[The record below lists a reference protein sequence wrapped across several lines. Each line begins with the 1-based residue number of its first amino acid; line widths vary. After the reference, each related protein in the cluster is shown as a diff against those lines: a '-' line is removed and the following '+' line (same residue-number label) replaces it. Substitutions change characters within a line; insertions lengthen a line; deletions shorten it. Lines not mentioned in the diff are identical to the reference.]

1 MPFTVKATYRSETR
15 KLSFPEC
22 DSFPSFDQLY
32 HQLYRVF
39 PISHS
44 IVLSKLLFSPDSS
57 DSRVLLSRE
66 VRNAAEYDLAV
77 APFKGRAW
85 MGPSLRVSVS
95 DETPHKLPSSPHTW
109 QPQASNP
116 QKPIVSNPFPVVEP
130 SFGRI
135 SYSHIPPPPIIFSSR
150 PCPQEPMDVGKPET
164 NDPPTVPQHDIASC
178 CVVAQ
183 TRKDVQELITSF
195 KVDLDRVIASLE
207 PSPQNDIPMPL
218 NQVPHS
224 EDSIQLPKI
233 PLQVPP
239 SNVPESSSTLSL
251 PSVPMHPPL
260 CQYNLCWRCGV
271 IKQGPWFDCSTCNNK
286 LCVTCLETTSISDCF
301 FGSPHVWKKQTCS
314 YCAPNSTPT
323 PTPSPLQPTSWGSV
337 PLTFGS
343 LLLPSVPTMAPV
355 LREDVAP
362 EMPVPHTVPFALP
375 VGENESARNENGR
388 VVHHGVSC
396 DSCRSIIEGVRHKCL
411 DCPDYDLCSS
421 CIANGAAARHTPFH
435 EFFEISEPG
444 RVVVHNVFSGSGE
457 REAAPPMRHNGSP
470 VQSSQPVVH
479 NAVCDLCESRIRGD
493 RYKCINC
500 PDWDCCANCFTITNE
515 HHPRHAFVKVS
526 RPEDFIRRDQTP
538 VREHFATCDSCSRRI
553 FGIRYKCMHQDCPD
567 FDLCSACEALPIAVH
582 PATHPLLKVKDVGT
596 ALPTVHRNN
605 VGEFRPPANDIATSA
620 SDRSPIEAAPA
631 SLRAPSPAGSYGSGC
646 LRNPAVGTHGIP
658 SPEAQPPSPFYFRSQ
673 SARSQT
679 PESEVE
685 NTSLPA
691 PAPVRNFSPVPTR
704 SPSPTMMIPGAM
716 PTFFNLPPIES
727 LSLSTMLRTS
737 PPITLPPIQSK
748 PLVHESIRTPSPL
761 WKHTPYARPRSP
773 FVIPGEYMSESQR
786 APARSP
792 SPERTCDYPVMAPS
806 GVDYNTISSQ
816 NSPDWGRVH
825 GNGNPFLVRIP
836 SHPSS
841 NISRREHSPIHVLPP
856 VPSSTV
862 ASGFWPENFQEI
874 RHLMD
879 DEPSFSRD
887 LRRSMAQSTGSGIPA
902 EESSIVGEREPLLS
916 RPASSNSLSESE
928 RSVRSLA
935 SILSGINMPAT
946 NPFITAMESKEALI
960 GTPSAPVPP
969 VVSLPSTPSTLNTP
983 NAEFVADR
991 NIVDGQV
998 VAPGAEFLKAWVMRN
1013 GGSRPWPE
1021 GTELVFV
1028 AGESF
1033 AKDNTTIQPQ
1043 SVGVVQPNEQIEL
1056 WTGELKAPENPGR
1069 YVAYYRLRDG
1079 EGNLFGHS
1087 IWLDITVSEAFQR
1100 DSPETLASSDYLSSS
1115 SIIIMPTAAS
1125 TPSSAVANNDAN
1137 RNGAPEGLHRNSS
1150 IPGSPVTALSAP
1162 SVSDYVETS
1171 DNDSETS
1178 GSLLDVTDSDS
1189 DEELWQDSRTSVL
1202 VEGHGAES
1210 QATIRATT
1218 LPDEYVVLYDE
1229 ATSSEE
1235 E

>member
-116 QKPIVSNPFPVVEP
+116 QKPVVSNPFPVVEP

-150 PCPQEPMDVGKPET
+150 PCPQAPMDVGKPET
-164 NDPPTVPQHDIASC
+164 NDPPTVPQHDITSC
-178 CVVAQ
+178 CAVAQ

-195 KVDLDRVIASLE
+195 KVDLNRVIASLD
-207 PSPQNDIPMPL
+207 PSPQNDIPMSL
-218 NQVPHS
+218 NQAPLS

-239 SNVPESSSTLSL
+239 SN
-251 PSVPMHPPL
+251 
-260 CQYNLCWRCGV
+260 YNLCWRCGV

-314 YCAPNSTPT
+314 YCASNSTPT
-323 PTPSPLQPTSWGSV
+323 PTPSALQPASWGSV

-355 LREDVAP
+355 LREEVAP
-362 EMPVPHTVPFALP
+362 EMPIPPTVPFALP

-396 DSCRSIIEGVRHKCL
+396 DSCRSIIEGIRHKCL
-411 DCPDYDLCSS
+411 DCPDYDLCTS
-421 CIANGAAARHTPFH
+421 CIADGAAARHTPFH
-435 EFFEISEPG
+435 EFFDISEPG

-470 VQSSQPVVH
+470 DQYSQPVVH

-538 VREHFATCDSCSRRI
+538 VKEHFATCDSCSRQI

-596 ALPTVHRNN
+596 ALPTVYRNN
-605 VGEFRPPANDIATSA
+605 VGESRPPANNIATSA
-620 SDRSPIEAAPA
+620 SDRSPIEAATA
-631 SLRAPSPAGSYGSGC
+631 NL
-646 LRNPAVGTHGIP
+646 L
-658 SPEAQPPSPFYFRSQ
+658 
-673 SARSQT
+673 
-679 PESEVE
+679 E
-685 NTSLPA
+685 NASLPA

-773 FVIPGEYMSESQR
+773 FVIPGEYMSEPHR

-806 GVDYNTISSQ
+806 S
-816 NSPDWGRVH
+816 
-825 GNGNPFLVRIP
+825 
-836 SHPSS
+836 
-841 NISRREHSPIHVLPP
+841 HSPIPVLPP

-887 LRRSMAQSTGSGIPA
+887 LRRSMAESTGSGIPA

-916 RPASSNSLSESE
+916 QPASSNSLSESE

-935 SILSGINMPAT
+935 SIL
-946 NPFITAMESKEALI
+946 KALI

-969 VVSLPSTPSTLNTP
+969 VVSLPSTPSTLYTL

-991 NIVDGQV
+991 NIFDGQV

-1087 IWLDITVSEAFQR
+1087 IWLE
-1100 DSPETLASSDYLSSS
+1100 
-1115 SIIIMPTAAS
+1115 
-1125 TPSSAVANNDAN
+1125 
-1137 RNGAPEGLHRNSS
+1137 
-1150 IPGSPVTALSAP
+1150 
-1162 SVSDYVETS
+1162 
-1171 DNDSETS
+1171 
-1178 GSLLDVTDSDS
+1178 
-1189 DEELWQDSRTSVL
+1189 
-1202 VEGHGAES
+1202 
-1210 QATIRATT
+1210 
-1218 LPDEYVVLYDE
+1218 
-1229 ATSSEE
+1229 
-1235 E
+1235 

>member
-15 KLSFPEC
+15 KLSFPES

-85 MGPSLRVSVS
+85 MSPSLRVSVS
-95 DETPHKLPSSPHTW
+95 DETPHKLPSSPHAW

-116 QKPIVSNPFPVVEP
+116 QKPVVSNPFPVVEP

-150 PCPQEPMDVGKPET
+150 PCPQEPMDVGKPQA
-164 NDPPTVPQHDIASC
+164 NDPPTVPQHDITSC

-183 TRKDVQELITSF
+183 TREDVQELISNF
-195 KVDLDRVIASLE
+195 KVDLGRIIASLE
-207 PSPQNDIPMPL
+207 PSSQSDISMPL
-218 NQVPHS
+218 NQAPS

-233 PLQVPP
+233 PL
-239 SNVPESSSTLSL
+239 
-251 PSVPMHPPL
+251 
-260 CQYNLCWRCGV
+260 QYNLCWRCGV

-286 LCVTCLETTSISDCF
+286 LCVTCLDTTSISDCF

-314 YCAPNSTPT
+314 HCAPNSTPA
-323 PTPSPLQPTSWGSV
+323 PTPSPLRPASLGSV

-343 LLLPSVPTMAPV
+343 LLLPSAPTVAPV
-355 LREDVAP
+355 LREEVAP
-362 EMPVPHTVPFALP
+362 EMPVPHTVPFALS

-421 CIANGAAARHTPFH
+421 CIADGAAARHTPFH

-457 REAAPPMRHNGSP
+457 REAAPSMRHNGSP
-470 VQSSQPVVH
+470 FQSSQPVVH

-515 HHPRHAFVKVS
+515 HHPRHAFVKVC

-538 VREHFATCDSCSRRI
+538 VKEHFATCDSCSRRI

-582 PATHPLLKVKDVGT
+582 PAKHPLLKVKDVGT
-596 ALPTVHRNN
+596 ALPAVYRNN
-605 VGEFRPPANDIATSA
+605 VGESRPPANDIATSA
-620 SDRSPIEAAPA
+620 
-631 SLRAPSPAGSYGSGC
+631 
-646 LRNPAVGTHGIP
+646 
-658 SPEAQPPSPFYFRSQ
+658 
-673 SARSQT
+673 QT
-679 PESEVE
+679 PESEGV
-685 NTSLPA
+685 NISLPA
-691 PAPVRNFSPVPTR
+691 PAPVRDFSPVPMR

-727 LSLSTMLRTS
+727 LSLSTMLR
-737 PPITLPPIQSK
+737 PFPLNTLPPIQSK

-773 FVIPGEYMSESQR
+773 FGIPGEYVSEPQR

-806 GVDYNTISSQ
+806 GVDYNT
-816 NSPDWGRVH
+816 
-825 GNGNPFLVRIP
+825 
-836 SHPSS
+836 
-841 NISRREHSPIHVLPP
+841 PIHVLPS

-879 DEPSFSRD
+879 DEPSFSH
-887 LRRSMAQSTGSGIPA
+887 
-902 EESSIVGEREPLLS
+902 
-916 RPASSNSLSESE
+916 SLSESE

-935 SILSGINMPAT
+935 SILSGIKITAT
-946 NPFITAMESKEALI
+946 NPFITAMKSKEAHI

-969 VVSLPSTPSTLNTP
+969 VVSLPSTPSTLNVL

-1056 WTGELKAPENPGR
+1056 WTEELKAPENPGR

-1115 SIIIMPTAAS
+1115 SIIIMPRAAP
-1125 TPSSAVANNDAN
+1125 TPSSAPANSGAN
-1137 RNGAPEGLHRNSS
+1137 GNGAPEELHRNST
-1150 IPGSPVTALSAP
+1150 PDSPVTALSAH
-1162 SVSDYVETS
+1162 SVSDDVETS

-1202 VEGHGAES
+1202 VEGHGAEY

>member
-116 QKPIVSNPFPVVEP
+116 QKPVVSNPFPVVEP

-178 CVVAQ
+178 CAVAQ

-233 PLQVPP
+233 PL
-239 SNVPESSSTLSL
+239 
-251 PSVPMHPPL
+251 
-260 CQYNLCWRCGV
+260 QYNLCWRCGV

-323 PTPSPLQPTSWGSV
+323 PTPSPLQPASWGS
-337 PLTFGS
+337 
-343 LLLPSVPTMAPV
+343 
-355 LREDVAP
+355 
-362 EMPVPHTVPFALP
+362 
-375 VGENESARNENGR
+375 NGR

-500 PDWDCCANCFTITNE
+500 PDWDCCGESFVTINCNIVCLFNLLANCFTITNE

-538 VREHFATCDSCSRRI
+538 VKEHFATCDSCSRRI

-631 SLRAPSPAGSYGSGC
+631 SLRAPSPTGSYGSGC
-646 LRNPAVGTHGIP
+646 SRNPAAGTHGIP

-691 PAPVRNFSPVPTR
+691 PAPVRNFSP
-704 SPSPTMMIPGAM
+704 
-716 PTFFNLPPIES
+716 
-727 LSLSTMLRTS
+727 
-737 PPITLPPIQSK
+737 
-748 PLVHESIRTPSPL
+748 
-761 WKHTPYARPRSP
+761 
-773 FVIPGEYMSESQR
+773 
-786 APARSP
+786 
-792 SPERTCDYPVMAPS
+792 
-806 GVDYNTISSQ
+806 
-816 NSPDWGRVH
+816 
-825 GNGNPFLVRIP
+825 
-836 SHPSS
+836 
-841 NISRREHSPIHVLPP
+841 
-856 VPSSTV
+856 
-862 ASGFWPENFQEI
+862 
-874 RHLMD
+874 
-879 DEPSFSRD
+879 
-887 LRRSMAQSTGSGIPA
+887 
-902 EESSIVGEREPLLS
+902 SSIVGEREPLLS

-935 SILSGINMPAT
+935 SILSGIKMPAT

-969 VVSLPSTPSTLNTP
+969 VVSLPSTPSTLNTL

-1033 AKDNTTIQPQ
+1033 AKDNTSIQPQ

-1137 RNGAPEGLHRNSS
+1137 GNGAPEGLHRNSL

>member
-116 QKPIVSNPFPVVEP
+116 QKPVVSNPFPVVEP

-178 CVVAQ
+178 CAVAQ

-195 KVDLDRVIASLE
+195 KVDLN
-207 PSPQNDIPMPL
+207 PPL
-218 NQVPHS
+218 S
-224 EDSIQLPKI
+224 EDSIQPAKI

-239 SNVPESSSTLSL
+239 SNVPESSPTLAL
-251 PSVPMHPPL
+251 PSVPMYPPL

-323 PTPSPLQPTSWGSV
+323 PTPSPLQPASWGSV

-343 LLLPSVPTMAPV
+343 LLLPSVPTMAPA
-355 LREDVAP
+355 LREEVAP
-362 EMPVPHTVPFALP
+362 EMPAPHTVPFALS
-375 VGENESARNENGR
+375 VGETESARNENGR

-421 CIANGAAARHTPFH
+421 CIADGAAARHTPFH

-538 VREHFATCDSCSRRI
+538 VKEHFATCDSCSRRI

-596 ALPTVHRNN
+596 TLPTVYRNN

-631 SLRAPSPAGSYGSGC
+631 SL
-646 LRNPAVGTHGIP
+646 L
-658 SPEAQPPSPFYFRSQ
+658 
-673 SARSQT
+673 
-679 PESEVE
+679 E

-691 PAPVRNFSPVPTR
+691 PAPVRKLFPVTTR

-773 FVIPGEYMSESQR
+773 FVIPGEYMSEPQR

-792 SPERTCDYPVMAPS
+792 SPERTCDYPVMAP
-806 GVDYNTISSQ
+806 
-816 NSPDWGRVH
+816 
-825 GNGNPFLVRIP
+825 
-836 SHPSS
+836 

-916 RPASSNSLSESE
+916 RPASSNSLSESDP
-928 RSVRSLA
+928 S
-935 SILSGINMPAT
+935 
-946 NPFITAMESKEALI
+946 ALI

-969 VVSLPSTPSTLNTP
+969 VVSLPSTPSTLNTL

-1137 RNGAPEGLHRNSS
+1137 GNGAPEGLHRNSS

-1162 SVSDYVETS
+1162 SVSDYAESS

>member
-1 MPFTVKATYRSETR
+1 FTVKATYRSETR

-116 QKPIVSNPFPVVEP
+116 QKPVVSNPFPVVEP

-178 CVVAQ
+178 CAVAQ

-218 NQVPHS
+218 N
-224 EDSIQLPKI
+224 
-233 PLQVPP
+233 QVPP

-323 PTPSPLQPTSWGSV
+323 PTPSPLQPASWGSV

-538 VREHFATCDSCSRRI
+538 VKEHFATCDSCSRRI

-631 SLRAPSPAGSYGSGC
+631 SLRAPSPTGSYGSGC
-646 LRNPAVGTHGIP
+646 LRNPAAGTHGIP

-685 NTSLPA
+685 NTSLLA
-691 PAPVRNFSPVPTR
+691 PAPVRNFSPVSTR

-727 LSLSTMLRTS
+727 LSLST
-737 PPITLPPIQSK
+737 I
-748 PLVHESIRTPSPL
+748 
-761 WKHTPYARPRSP
+761 
-773 FVIPGEYMSESQR
+773 
-786 APARSP
+786 
-792 SPERTCDYPVMAPS
+792 
-806 GVDYNTISSQ
+806 
-816 NSPDWGRVH
+816 
-825 GNGNPFLVRIP
+825 
-836 SHPSS
+836 
-841 NISRREHSPIHVLPP
+841 PIHVLPP

-902 EESSIVGEREPLLS
+902 EESSIVGERKPLLS

-928 RSVRSLA
+928 RS
-935 SILSGINMPAT
+935 
-946 NPFITAMESKEALI
+946 ALI

-969 VVSLPSTPSTLNTP
+969 VVSLPSTPSTLNTL

-1100 DSPETLASSDYLSSS
+1100 DSPETLASSDYLSS
-1115 SIIIMPTAAS
+1115 
-1125 TPSSAVANNDAN
+1125 
-1137 RNGAPEGLHRNSS
+1137 NGAPEGLHRNSS

>member
-116 QKPIVSNPFPVVEP
+116 QKPVVSNPFPVVEP

-178 CVVAQ
+178 CAVAQ

-195 KVDLDRVIASLE
+195 KVDLNRVIASLD

-218 NQVPHS
+218 SQAPLS
-224 EDSIQLPKI
+224 EDSIQPAKI
-233 PLQVPP
+233 PL
-239 SNVPESSSTLSL
+239 
-251 PSVPMHPPL
+251 
-260 CQYNLCWRCGV
+260 QYNLCWRCGV

-323 PTPSPLQPTSWGSV
+323 PTPSPLQPASWGSV

-343 LLLPSVPTMAPV
+343 LLLPSAPTMAPV
-355 LREDVAP
+355 LREEVAP
-362 EMPVPHTVPFALP
+362 EMPAPLTVPFALS
-375 VGENESARNENGR
+375 VGETESARNENGR

-421 CIANGAAARHTPFH
+421 CIADGAAARHTPFH

-538 VREHFATCDSCSRRI
+538 VKEHFATCDSCSRRI

-596 ALPTVHRNN
+596 TLPTVYRNN

-646 LRNPAVGTHGIP
+646 LRNPAAGTYGIP
-658 SPEAQPPSPFYFRSQ
+658 SPEAQPPSPFYFRSE

-691 PAPVRNFSPVPTR
+691 PAPVRKLFPVTTR

-727 LSLSTMLRTS
+727 LSLST
-737 PPITLPPIQSK
+737 I
-748 PLVHESIRTPSPL
+748 
-761 WKHTPYARPRSP
+761 
-773 FVIPGEYMSESQR
+773 
-786 APARSP
+786 
-792 SPERTCDYPVMAPS
+792 
-806 GVDYNTISSQ
+806 
-816 NSPDWGRVH
+816 
-825 GNGNPFLVRIP
+825 
-836 SHPSS
+836 
-841 NISRREHSPIHVLPP
+841 PIHVLPP

-916 RPASSNSLSESE
+916 RPASSNSLSESDP
-928 RSVRSLA
+928 S
-935 SILSGINMPAT
+935 
-946 NPFITAMESKEALI
+946 ALI

-969 VVSLPSTPSTLNTP
+969 VVSLPSTPSTLNTL

-1125 TPSSAVANNDAN
+1125 TPSSAVANNDTN
-1137 RNGAPEGLHRNSS
+1137 GNGAPEGLHRNSS

-1229 ATSSEE
+1229 ASSSEE

>member
-32 HQLYRVF
+32 HQ
-39 PISHS
+39 
-44 IVLSKLLFSPDSS
+44 LLFSPDSS

-116 QKPIVSNPFPVVEP
+116 QKPVVSNPFPVVEP

-178 CVVAQ
+178 CAVAQ

-323 PTPSPLQPTSWGSV
+323 PTPSPLQPASWGSV

-362 EMPVPHTVPFALP
+362 KMPVPHTVPFALP

-479 NAVCDLCESRIRGD
+479 NA
-493 RYKCINC
+493 KCINC
-500 PDWDCCANCFTITNE
+500 PDWDCCASRMNTI
-515 HHPRHAFVKVS
+515 HVMHLS
-526 RPEDFIRRDQTP
+526 RFLDPKILF
-538 VREHFATCDSCSRRI
+538 
-553 FGIRYKCMHQDCPD
+553 
-567 FDLCSACEALPIAVH
+567 ACEALPIAVH

-631 SLRAPSPAGSYGSGC
+631 SLRAPSPTGSYGSGC
-646 LRNPAVGTHGIP
+646 LRNPAAGTHGIP

-691 PAPVRNFSPVPTR
+691 PAPVRNFSPVSTR

-773 FVIPGEYMSESQR
+773 FIIPGEYMSESQR

-935 SILSGINMPAT
+935 SILSGIKMPAT

-969 VVSLPSTPSTLNTP
+969 VVSLPSTPSTLNTL